1 MFLPHIVHKLEV
13 TREWCDRSEITS
25 FLFVFKTF
33 EPCAPQQRSLYEN
46 TSAILISQEAVQGH
60 TGRRGFLPCVSA
72 FDTMLLLLYLYLL
85 PASSEKDDIT
95 GGKKHTRLHWRFR
108 HIIVIEEKGT
118 QNYDTKYKRAI
129 NTETTC
135 KIHLLELSTN
145 FQIYLSVAHF
155 LAFVFLWWEWLARRV
170 SEKWIRVC
178 FQP

>member
-1 MFLPHIVHKLEV
+1 M
-13 TREWCDRSEITS
+13 
-25 FLFVFKTF
+25 
-33 EPCAPQQRSLYEN
+33 RSLWKSRPFCSSLKRLNHAHHNSVPFTKTRRQFWLVKKQYRGIQD
-46 TSAILISQEAVQGH
+46 AVDFFHAYPLLILCYCFYIYVY
-60 TGRRGFLPCVSA
+60 F
-72 FDTMLLLLYLYLL
+72 LLLAKRTTLR
-85 PASSEKDDIT
+85 AEKTTTHVCTDVLD
-95 GGKKHTRLHWRFR
+95 
-108 HIIVIEEKGT
+108 IIVIEENGT

-155 LAFVFLWWEWLARRV
+155 LAFVFPWWEWLACRV